1 MNRKIFFK
9 TVFFTALVTFFLCL
23 ILFYPF
29 KKDLKEKNLSSN
41 ELKQEE
47 AFVVPEITEE
57 KEDSPLSKSLLPAQ
71 NGAVLTEDERNNIV
85 IYNKCNAAV
94 VNITTEVLAYN
105 FFLEAIPQEGGSGS
119 GSIIDASG
127 IILTNTHVVEKAHK
141 VFVNLSDGS
150 QYEGKVV
157 GKDLENDLAVIKI
170 NPEGKKLTT
179 ISFGTSKSLQIGQKV
194 LAIGNPFG
202 YDRTLTRG
210 IISGLARP
218 VRSSS
223 NLIIQNMIQTDAS
236 INPGN
241 SGGPLLNSA
250 GEMVGINTMIYS
262 PSGGSVGIG
271 FAVPIDTAR
280 RVVPELVQYGQV
292 KRGWLDFS
300 PVQLNGAIVR
310 YAGLK
315 RTKGLLVSRVAE
327 NGYCEKAGIRGGSE
341 AVRYGRS
348 VIYLGGDIIIEV
360 DGTAVDNVA
369 DLFSALEDNKPGETV
384 NVKVDRDGKLLKI
397 AVTLTHRPTNLLS
410 E

>member
-1 MNRKIFFK
+1 MDKKTIFL
-9 TVFFTALVTFFLCL
+9 TIVISSIVTFFLSFVFL
-23 ILFYPF
+23 NPY
-29 KKDLKEKNLSSN
+29 KKEPSPNG
-41 ELKQEE
+41 EP
-47 AFVVPEITEE
+47 AFSINDETWQALPEIKSENE
-57 KEDSPLSKSLLPAQ
+57 PQEVPSKTLLAH
-71 NGAVLTEDERNNIV
+71 NSSALIEDEQNNIA

-94 VNITTEVLAYN
+94 VNITTEILAYN
-105 FFLEAIPQEGGSGS
+105 FFLEAVPQEGGSGS
-119 GSIIDASG
+119 GSIIDSSG

-170 NPEGKKLTT
+170 NPDGKKLTT

-218 VRSSS
+218 VRSSK
-223 NLIIQNMIQTDAS
+223 NLVIQNMIQTDAS

-241 SGGPLLNSA
+241 SGGPLLNSS

-280 RVVPELVQYGQV
+280 RVVPELVQYGEV
-292 KRGWLDFS
+292 KRGWLDLS
-300 PVQLNGAIVR
+300 PVQLNSSIVR

-315 RTKGLLVSRVAE
+315 RTKGLLISRVVQ
-327 NGYCEKAGIRGGSE
+327 NGYCDKAGIKGGGE
-341 AVRYGRS
+341 AVRYGRT
-348 VIYLGGDIIIEV
+348 VIYLGGDILIEV
-360 DGTAVDNVA
+360 DKTAVDTVA
-369 DLFSALEDNKPGETV
+369 DLFTALEDNKPGEV
-384 NVKVDRDGKLLKI
+384 VEIKVDRGGKILKMQ
-397 AVTLTHRPTNLLS
+397 VTLSQRPSNLLS